1 MTQCHVSQRE
11 LNLPLPIRVGCRSK
25 DRIELF
31 IVEVYAVIREMLCE
45 VMRCII
51 LSLLILTRREDG
63 FTKALV
69 VHGETLE
76 LHRVLC
82 ERTCLIGEDILHLP
96 KFFVE
101 ITGLH
106 ATFRVILRIAFQ
118 RLSLDELHDF
128 QRNDQRDWDEVREDQ
143 HPASHELN
151 SFCEAVR
158 VAAATGNRGREELQ
172 VRQRSTVSLQP
183 SCSVE
188 TRA

>member
-1 MTQCHVSQRE
+1 MTQRHVSQRE
-11 LNLPLPIRVGCRSK
+11 LNLRLPLRIGCRSE

-31 IVEVYAVIREMLCE
+31 IVEVHAVIREVLCE
-45 VMRCII
+45 MMRRII

-63 FTKALV
+63 LTKALI
-69 VHGETLE
+69 VHGQTLE

-82 ERTCLIGEDILHLP
+82 ERARLIGEDIFNLP

-128 QRNDQRDWDEVREDQ
+128 QRHNQRDWDEVREDQ
-143 HPASHELN
+143 HPTSHELN

-158 VAAATGNRGREELQ
+158 VAAAATANRGREELQ
-172 VRQRSTVSLQP
+172 VR
-183 SCSVE
+183 
-188 TRA
+188 